1 MTNKFTTSINIVR
14 DGDRE
19 INYIPTPNSV
29 RVVSQLANDFKTGIR
44 SFSIIGS
51 YGTGKSAFL
60 WALRQTFLGKGKYF
74 EASFL
79 AKANFEFISL
89 IGEYKSLKLAFYDFF
104 SLEETNRTEANI
116 FSALQSRYDA
126 LGKNGVLFLTIDE
139 FGKFLEFAA
148 YNEPENELFFLQQL
162 AEFINNPE
170 NNIVLC
176 TTVHQNFDAYAVS
189 LTQAQKQEWTK
200 VKGRF
205 REITFNEP
213 VEQLLFLAAQHLEKT
228 TANKA
233 YLSKI
238 KEAVKLLIT
247 SKAFSLNEEY
257 INEVAEKLFPLD
269 VLSAYVLTS
278 SLQKYGQN
286 ERSLFSFLESTD
298 HTGLTQHLETNNG
311 FYSIADVYDYLI
323 YNFYSL
329 LNSINNTDLL
339 AWKSI
344 RSALERVETAFN
356 ENILSY
362 SKIIKVIGLLNINAL
377 AGAKLDDSFL
387 IQYLKSCV
395 GISNAEILIRS
406 LETKKIILYRNYS
419 KRFILFE
426 GTDIDINDEL
436 EKAGSKIDAITDIVT
451 LLKKHYDLPPI
462 VAKRVM
468 YEKGTPRLFEY
479 KISSHPI
486 NEIPKDEIDGFV
498 NLIFNPENILEEVIA
513 HSSKS
518 EDAVLYCY
526 YKNAKAIKDILF
538 EMEKTKKVIADN
550 LEDKVVERELGH
562 ILSNQKSQLNN
573 KILNN
578 FYGSGSEVVWYFRGE
593 KLTINN
599 KKEFNRTLSSIC
611 DIVYSYAPYFNNELV
626 NKHKISASIHS
637 AKRNYFRALVDN
649 WNKPDLG
656 FEPNRFPP
664 EKTIYLTLL
673 KENGIELY
681 SESLNAEIEV
691 DENSS
696 FKHLWQ
702 HSNELLNSTKSG
714 RKTVADF
721 IEYLSLRPFKL
732 KQGVIDFW
740 MASFLFIKRN
750 DFSLFGESG
759 YIPYL
764 TDEIL
769 ELVIKYPEKY
779 EIKALDIEGVKLD
792 LFNSYRLFLNQG
804 VEEEM
809 SNHLFV
815 ETIKPFLSFYRTL
828 PEYAKNTKRLAK
840 ETISLREAISL
851 SKDPEKSF
859 FEDFPNALGYSADAL
874 HQSKEQLEAYV
885 LKLQE
890 AIKELRSCYGGLQQ
904 RFETFI
910 TDEFVGEQLDFEGF
924 KTKLQRR
931 FAKLK
936 KHLCLPHQKT
946 FVQRLD
952 SKLEDKQAWL
962 NSIAQVVVGKPLESL
977 KDEDEYALYDK
988 FKTLMSELDS
998 LTNLSKEDVDETTE
1012 EAFGIEFSSFSE
1024 GVKKSFVRLPKT
1036 KSLQSKA
1043 MEGDIKALLSSNKS
1057 LNIVAVTNILK
1068 ELLQS

>member
-1 MTNKFTTSINIVR
+1 MATKFTTSINIVR
-14 DGDRE
+14 DSNRK
-19 INYIPTPNSV
+19 INYIPTPNAL

-60 WALRQTFLGKGKYF
+60 WALRQTFLEKENYF

-79 AKANFEFISL
+79 ASAKFDFIN
-89 IGEYKSLKLAFYDFF
+89 IVGEYKSVKKAFAAYFDLKNDD
-104 SLEETNRTEANI
+104 SNEERI
-116 FSALQSRYDA
+116 FSAILDHYNA
-126 LGKNGVLFLTIDE
+126 LGSNAVLFLAIDE
-139 FGKFLEFAA
+139 FGKFLEYAA
-148 YNEPENELFFLQQL
+148 HNEPENELYFLQQL
-162 AEFINNPE
+162 AEFINNPD
-170 NNIVLC
+170 NNIILC

-189 LTQAQKQEWTK
+189 LTQSQKQEWTK

-213 VEQLLFLAAQHLEKT
+213 VEQLLFLAAEHLEKT
-228 TANKA
+228 ATTKA
-233 YLSKI
+233 FSTHI
-238 KEAVKLLIT
+238 KEAVKLLVT
-247 SKAFSLNEEY
+247 SKAFSVNEEY
-257 INEVAEKLFPLD
+257 INKIAEKLFPLD
-269 VLSAYVLTS
+269 VLSAYVLTL

-298 HTGLTQHLETNNG
+298 HTGLYQHIEAKKG

-323 YNFYSL
+323 NNFHSL
-329 LNSINNTDLL
+329 LNSKYNIDFI
-339 AWKSI
+339 AWKAI
-344 RSALERVETAFN
+344 RSALERVETSF
-356 ENILSY
+356 EDNINAY

-377 AGAKLDDSFL
+377 FGAKLDDAFL
-387 IQYLKSCV
+387 IKYLRSCL
-395 GISNAEILIRS
+395 GISNAETLIKS
-406 LETKKIILYRNYS
+406 LESKNIILYRNYS
-419 KRFILFE
+419 KRFVLFE
-426 GTDIDINDEL
+426 GTDLDINDAL
-436 EKAGSKIDAITDIVT
+436 EKAGSRIDAITDIVT
-451 LLKKHYDLPPI
+451 LLKKYYDLPPI

-479 KISSHPI
+479 KISTHPI
-486 NEIPKDEIDGFV
+486 SEIPKDEIDGFV
-498 NLIFNPENILEEVIA
+498 NLIFNSDDILEEVIS
-513 HSSKS
+513 HSKAN
-518 EDAVLYCY
+518 EDAILYCY
-526 YKNAKAIKDILF
+526 YKDAKAIKDILF
-538 EMEKTKKVIADN
+538 EIEKTKRVIAENQD
-550 LEDKVVERELGH
+550 DKVATRELEN
-562 ILSNQKSQLNN
+562 IFNDQRSQLNE

-578 FYGSGSEVVWYFRGE
+578 FYGTDSEVVWFFRGE
-593 KLTINN
+593 QLTINS

-626 NKHKISASIHS
+626 NKHKISTSIHT

-696 FKHLWQ
+696 FKHLWN
-702 HSNELLNSTKSG
+702 HSIDLLNSTKKG

-792 LFNSYRLFLNQG
+792 LFNSYRQFLNQG

-815 ETIKPFLSFYRTL
+815 ETIKPFLNFYRTL
-828 PEYAKNTKRLAK
+828 PDYAKNTKRLAK

-859 FEDFPNALGYSADAL
+859 FEDFPNALGYSADSL
-874 HQSKEQLEAYV
+874 QQSKEELETYV
-885 LKLQE
+885 LKLQQ
-890 AIKELRSCYGGLQQ
+890 AIKELRSCYSGLQQ

-910 TDEFVGEQLDFEGF
+910 IEEFIGEELNFEGF
-924 KTKLQRR
+924 KAKLQERYT
-931 FAKLK
+931 KLK

-952 SKLEDKQAWL
+952 SMLDDKQAWL
-962 NSIAQVVVGKPLESL
+962 NSIAQAVVGKPLESL
-977 KDEDEYALYDK
+977 KDEDEFALYDK
-988 FKTLMSELDS
+988 FKTLISELDS
-998 LTNLSKEDVDETTE
+998 LTSLSKEDVDDTTE

-1036 KSLQSKA
+1036 KSLEAKA
-1043 MEGDIKALLSSNKS
+1043 MEGEIKGLLSSNKT
-1057 LNIVAVTNILK
+1057 LNIVAVTNVLK

>member
-1 MTNKFTTSINIVR
+1 MATKFTTSINIVR
-14 DGDRE
+14 DSDRK
-19 INYIPTPNSV
+19 INYIPTPNAV

-60 WALRQTFLGKGKYF
+60 WALRQTLLENEKYF
-74 EASFL
+74 NAKLL
-79 AKANFEFISL
+79 AKAKFDFINIVGEF
-89 IGEYKSLKLAFYDFF
+89 KSIKKIFCDYLGLQDGNNSEDA
-104 SLEETNRTEANI
+104 I
-116 FSALQSRYDA
+116 FSALKTRYHV
-126 LGKNGVLFLTIDE
+126 LGKNGVLFLAIDE
-139 FGKFLEFAA
+139 FGKFLEYAA
-148 YNEPENELFFLQQL
+148 HNEPENELYFLQQL
-162 AEFINNPE
+162 AEFVNNPD
-170 NNIVLC
+170 NNIILC

-213 VEQLLFLAAQHLEKT
+213 VEQLLFLAAEHLENT
-228 TANKA
+228 TATNGLTKQVN
-233 YLSKI
+233 
-238 KEAVKLLIT
+238 EAVNLLVT
-247 SKAFSLNEEY
+247 SKTFNVNQDY
-257 INEVAEKLFPLD
+257 INEIAVKLFPLD
-269 VLSAYVLTS
+269 VLSAYVLTL

-298 HTGLTQHLETNNG
+298 HTGLSQHIEANKG

-329 LNSINNTDLL
+329 LNSKYNSDFI
-339 AWKSI
+339 AWKAI
-344 RSALERVETAFN
+344 RSALERVETSFSD
-356 ENILSY
+356 NIIAY

-377 AGAKLDDSFL
+377 VGAKLDDNFL
-387 IQYLKSCV
+387 VGYLKNCL
-395 GISNAEILIRS
+395 GIGNAETLIKG
-406 LETKKIILYRNYS
+406 LESKNIILYRNYS
-419 KRFILFE
+419 KRFVLFE
-426 GTDIDINDEL
+426 GTDLDINDEL
-436 EKAGSKIDAITDIVT
+436 EKAGSRIDAITDVVT
-451 LLKKHYDLPPI
+451 LIKKYYDLPPI
-462 VAKRVM
+462 VAKKVM

-479 KISSHPI
+479 KISAHPI
-486 NEIPKDEIDGFV
+486 TETPKDEIDGFI
-498 NLIFNPENILEEVIA
+498 NLIFNSGDILEEVVN
-513 HSSKS
+513 HSKTN
-518 EDAVLYCY
+518 EDAILYCY
-526 YKNAKAIKDILF
+526 YKDAKAIKDILF
-538 EMEKTKKVIADN
+538 EIEKTKRVIAEN
-550 LEDKVVERELGH
+550 IEDKIAVRELEN
-562 ILSNQKSQLNN
+562 IFQDQKNQLNE

-578 FYGSGSEVVWYFRGE
+578 FYGTDSEVLWFFRGNQ
-593 KLTINN
+593 LTINS

-626 NKHKISASIHS
+626 NKHKISPSIHT

-649 WNKPDLG
+649 WNRPDLG
-656 FEPNRFPP
+656 FEPTRFPP

-681 SESLNAEIEV
+681 SETLNAEVEV

-702 HSNELLNSTKSG
+702 HSNNLLNSTKSG
-714 RKTVADF
+714 KKTVADF

-804 VEEEM
+804 IEEEM

-874 HQSKEQLEAYV
+874 QQSKDQLEAYV

-890 AIKELRSCYGGLQQ
+890 AIKELRSCYSGLQQ
-904 RFETFI
+904 RFESFI
-910 TDEFVGEQLDFEGF
+910 VDEFIGEPLDFEDF
-924 KTKLQRR
+924 KTKLQQRYS
-931 FAKLK
+931 KLK

-952 SKLEDKQAWL
+952 SKLDDKQAWL
-962 NSIAQVVVGKPLESL
+962 NSIAQAVVGKPLESL

-998 LTNLSKEDVDETTE
+998 LTSLSQEDVDETTE

-1036 KSLQSKA
+1036 KSLEAKT
-1043 MEGDIKALLSSNKS
+1043 MEGEIKGLLSSNKT

-1068 ELLQS
+1068 ELLHS

>member
-14 DGDRE
+14 DGDRK
-19 INYIPTPNSV
+19 INYIPTPNAV
-29 RVVSQLANDFKTGIR
+29 RVVNQIANDFKTGIR

-60 WALRQTFLGKGKYF
+60 WALRQTFLDKEKYF
-74 EASFL
+74 EAKFL
-79 AKANFEFISL
+79 AKAKFKFIN
-89 IGEYKSLKLAFYDFF
+89 IVGEYKSLRAVFYDYFN
-104 SLEETNRTEANI
+104 LNDNNRIEANI
-116 FSALQSRYDA
+116 FSALQSDFEA
-126 LGKNGVLFLTIDE
+126 LGKNGILFLSIDE

-148 YNEPENELFFLQQL
+148 HNEPEYELYFLQQL
-162 AEFINNPE
+162 AEFINNPD
-170 NNIVLC
+170 NNIILC
-176 TTVHQNFDAYAVS
+176 TTVHQNFDAYAVT
-189 LTQAQKQEWTK
+189 LTQTQKQEWTK

-213 VEQLLFLAAQHLEKT
+213 IEQLLFLAAEHLEKNSAT
-228 TANKA
+228 IG
-233 YLSKI
+233 YISKI
-238 KEAVKLLIT
+238 NEAVKLLIS

-257 INEVAEKLFPLD
+257 LIEIAEKLFPLD
-269 VLSAYVLTS
+269 VISAYILTV

-298 HTGLTQHLETNNG
+298 QTGLTQHLETKKG
-311 FYSIADVYDYLI
+311 FYSISDVYDYLA
-323 YNFYSL
+323 YNFYTL
-329 LNSINNTDLL
+329 INSINNTDLL
-339 AWKSI
+339 SWKSI
-344 RSALERVETAFN
+344 RIALDRVETAFN
-356 ENILSY
+356 ENIISY

-377 AGAKLDDSFL
+377 AGAKLDDTFL
-387 IQYLKSCV
+387 IDYLKNCL
-395 GISNAEILIRS
+395 GISNAETLIRS
-406 LETKKIILYRNYS
+406 LEAKKIILYRNYN

-426 GTDIDINDEL
+426 GTDIDIYDEL
-436 EKAGSKIDAITDIVT
+436 KKAGSKIDAISDIVT
-451 LLKKHYDLPPI
+451 LLKKYYELPPI

-479 KISSHPI
+479 KISTHPI

-498 NLIFNPENILEEVIA
+498 NLIFNPENILEEVIS
-513 HSSKS
+513 HSAKN
-518 EDAVLYCY
+518 EDAILFCY

-550 LEDKVVERELGH
+550 QEDKIVVRELEN
-562 ILSNQKSQLNN
+562 IFNDLKDKLNN

-578 FYGSGSEVVWYFRGE
+578 FYGIDSEVVWYFRGE
-593 KLTINN
+593 QLVINS
-599 KKEFNRTLSSIC
+599 KREFNRTLSSIC
-611 DIVYSYAPYFNNELV
+611 NIVYSYAPYFNNELV
-626 NKHKISASIHS
+626 NKHKISASIHT

-656 FEPNRFPP
+656 FESSRFPP

-681 SESLNAEIEV
+681 SENLNDAIVV

-702 HSNELLNSTKSG
+702 HSNNLLNSTKSG
-714 RKTVADF
+714 RKTVAAF

-740 MASFLFIKRN
+740 IASFLFIKRN
-750 DFSLFGESG
+750 DFSLFGASG

-769 ELVIKYPEKY
+769 ELVIKYPEEY
-779 EIKALDIEGVKLD
+779 QIKALDIEGVKLD

-804 VEEEM
+804 VKEEM

-859 FEDFPNALGYSADAL
+859 FEDFPNALGYSTDSL
-874 HQSKEQLEAYV
+874 QQSKEQLEAYV

-890 AIKELRSCYGGLQQ
+890 AIKELRSCYSGLQQ

-910 TDEFVGEQLDFEGF
+910 TEEFIGDELDFEGF
-924 KTKLQRR
+924 KAKLQKR

-962 NSIAQVVVGKPLESL
+962 NSIAQSVVGKPLESL

-998 LTNLSKEDVDETTE
+998 LTSLSKEDVDESSE

-1036 KSLQSKA
+1036 KSLQAKA